1 MDSGQGLSLDPGVLS
16 LLKNPGGDNLIATVT
31 QYFPVA
37 THLPHTL
44 IRNSGD
50 GINGIQA
57 APLECCQF
65 EIFAATNDV
74 APIDV
79 ATRAM
84 LCKQCRAVVKV
95 GFRGEGASSPSGDHR
110 GNQKESRNQSPHNC
124 PSNRRSVCRSGD
136 LGPLISGHELLW

>member
-79 ATRAM
+79 PRIFSLSLLRTN
-84 LCKQCRAVVKV
+84 L
-95 GFRGEGASSPSGDHR
+95 
-110 GNQKESRNQSPHNC
+110 
-124 PSNRRSVCRSGD
+124 RSGCYRSLCRGRSRARAD
-136 LGPLISGHELLW
+136 RFTSRGDGWR